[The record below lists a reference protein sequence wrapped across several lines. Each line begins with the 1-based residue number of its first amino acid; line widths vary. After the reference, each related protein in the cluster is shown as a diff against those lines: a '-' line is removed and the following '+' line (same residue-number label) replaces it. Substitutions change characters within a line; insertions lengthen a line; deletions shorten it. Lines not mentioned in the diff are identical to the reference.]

1 MTEPFKSGITW
12 TEVDAVVFDLDGTLF
27 DHLALRRPMLASMLA
42 HLLTGRLSWRD
53 IRTVRLFRRERARLA
68 LAETENIATLQ
79 YECVAAAVRRPTSE
93 VEAVVT
99 RWMYRQPLAFV
110 PRCAFP
116 DAGRFVAR
124 LQEHNIRTGV
134 FSDYPAQ
141 EKLDALRIVVE
152 VVRDATS
159 HDVGRLKPSPDGFI
173 RVAELLNV
181 RPSRCLVI
189 GDRDDRDGEAA
200 RRGGFMF
207 LRKVAAFRR
216 LQVREFTSYRGLIL
230 EVERSCP
237 RQV

>member
-1 MTEPFKSGITW
+1 MTRRFNSGITW
-12 TEVDAVVFDLDGTLF
+12 IGVDAVIFDVDGTLF

-68 LAETENIATLQ
+68 RAEAENIGSLQ
-79 YECVAAAVRRPTSE
+79 YECVAAAVRMPTDE
-93 VEAVVT
+93 VEAIVS
-99 RWMYRQPLAFV
+99 RWMYRQPLTFV

-116 DAGRFVAR
+116 DAGRFIAR

-141 EKLDALRIVVE
+141 EKLDALRIAVE

-159 HDVGRLKPSPDGFI
+159 HDVGRLKPSPDGFM

-200 RRGGFMF
+200 RRGGFLF
-207 LRKVAAFRR
+207 LKKVAASRR
-216 LQVREFTSYRGLIL
+216 LQVWEFTSYRELIL
-230 EVERSCP
+230 EVERSRP
-237 RQV
+237 RQP